1 MTKYY
6 LTILLILILSAC
18 GKETFQ
24 SKPVLKIKSVSSTH
38 VPVGSDF
45 QVTMRLTDKE
55 GDFSDTLWIMKST
68 TKCALS
74 NFSDSTLYRIP
85 TETPRVKNFDG
96 EVLVSFSYA
105 IELQPRCARNDTAV
119 FSFWIKDQ
127 AGNISDTVKTAPI
140 IIFRL

>member
-6 LTILLILILSAC
+6 LSFILFVLLTAC

-24 SKPVLKIKSVSSTH
+24 SKPQLKIKSVSGTQ
-38 VPVGSDF
+38 VPVGSDL

-74 NFSDSTLYRIP
+74 DFADSTLYRIP
-85 TETPRVKNFDG
+85 PETPRVKNFDG
-96 EVLVSFSYA
+96 EVLVTFSYA

-119 FSFWIKDQ
+119 FSFWIKDE
-127 AGNISDTVKTAPI
+127 AGNISDTVKTSPI
-140 IIFRL
+140 IIYRL